1 MSRKIEVKQYTGG
14 NERLD
19 ALRKEH
25 FADENLWI
33 INGLY
38 GRFPVSAATREEALE
53 NYERLYK
60 DRPRATPAGG
70 SKDKD

>member
-1 MSRKIEVKQYTGG
+1 MSRKVRAEQYTGG

-19 ALRKEH
+19 ALREKYYAH
-25 FADENLWI
+25 ENLWI

-38 GRFPVSAATREEALE
+38 GRFPVSAATRQEALD

-60 DRPRATPAGG
+60 DRPRAAPPRH
-70 SKDKD
+70 SKD